1 MLAILPTEGGIVMYD
16 PDCGNCEHFNDCVMR
31 KALKSARET
40 IFNINREKSGRKD
53 FIVDGKL
60 IPPEEE

>member
-1 MLAILPTEGGIVMYD
+1 MYD

-40 IFNINREKSGRKD
+40 IFNINRELSGRED
-53 FIVDGKL
+53 FVFDGKRV
-60 IPPEEE
+60 PAEEGEE

>member
-1 MLAILPTEGGIVMYD
+1 MYD
-16 PDCGNCEHFNDCVMR
+16 PDCGSCEHFNDCAMR

-53 FIVDGKL
+53 FILDGKL
-60 IPPEEE
+60 IPAEEGE